1 MALSP
6 IFVCVLSGVIAMLV
20 DAFGS
25 RRAAALSGALLLG
38 CAGVL
43 ALWQSTSDA
52 VRVLPVLLG
61 GGGFAATW
69 SVIAFTAAFSVL
81 GGTNDLSARRGGGG
95 VAALIGLA
103 SAGSMLLAGSVDLLF
118 SLIAL
123 ETIAVCSYAIVVAG
137 GTGRSAEAGMKYV
150 VQGALATGLFLAG
163 MAIHVAVTGGATEFG
178 PIYAG
183 MAEVALPAT
192 AATVF
197 LLAAYAFKLGA
208 VPFHSWAPDAFETA
222 PPAGGAFMASA
233 PKIGAMLGLT
243 LLFGLLVEPFAI
255 QEVPTLSHVIMF
267 GAIAAGSILVGN
279 LAGLRQS
286 SYLRMLGYSG
296 VAQIGYALVG
306 SAAGSEAIPAVLLL
320 VSVYAVAAVGAFLY
334 AQFVRAVRPA
344 WDGSI
349 AGMAGIGKEYPLLG
363 IALAV
368 LMLSLTGIPLTAG
381 FWGKYQV
388 FTFAVQ
394 AGLEWLVL
402 LGVLG
407 SVVSFG
413 YYGAVMRSAFFE
425 DAPESDS
432 APLEAEEAEEVG
444 ESVSAPD
451 IPAAAAIVMCALAII
466 IVGLLPLAVGMTP
479 LLEFFSVR

>member
-6 IFVCVLSGVIAMLV
+6 IFVSVLAGVVAMLV

-25 RRAAALSGALLLG
+25 RRAAALSSAALL
-38 CAGVL
+38 AGAGGL
-43 ALWQSTSDA
+43 AAWQSTVDA
-52 VRVLPVLLG
+52 APVLPVLLG
-61 GGGFAATW
+61 GGGFAAAW
-69 SVIAFTAAFSVL
+69 AVIALTAALSVL
-81 GGTNDLSARRGGGG
+81 GGTNDLATRKGGGG
-95 VAALIGLA
+95 IAALIGLA

-137 GTGRSAEAGMKYV
+137 GTDRSAEAGMKYV

-163 MAIHVAVTGGATEFG
+163 MAIHVAVTGGATEYG

-183 MAEVALPAT
+183 VLEVAMPAT

-197 LLAAYAFKLGA
+197 LLSAYAFKLGA

-222 PPAGGAFMASA
+222 PPAGGAFMASG
-233 PKIGAMLGLT
+233 PKIGAMLGVMV
-243 LLFGLLVEPFAI
+243 LFGLLVEPFAV
-255 QEVPTLSHVIMF
+255 QKLPTLSHVIMF

-279 LAGLRQS
+279 LAGLRQT

-306 SAAGSEAIPAVLLL
+306 STAGAGAIPAVLLL
-320 VSVYAVAAVGAFLY
+320 VSAYAVAAVGVFLY

-344 WDGSI
+344 WDGTV

-363 IALAV
+363 VALAV

-394 AGLEWLVL
+394 AGMEWLVL

-413 YYGAVMRSAFFE
+413 YYGAVLRSAFFE
-425 DAPESDS
+425 DAPQADTVPGESG
-432 APLEAEEAEEVG
+432 EAG
-444 ESVSAPD
+444 ESVPVSD
-451 IPAAAAIVMCALAII
+451 SMAAAAIVACALAVVA
-466 IVGLLPLAVGMTP
+466 VGLVPLAIGLTP
-479 LLEFFSVR
+479 FLEFFSVR